1 MDEFPLDIYKR
12 SQDRIYENSKRKYP
26 NGSGRAVEMSAY
38 AVVNGLGGEGLAC
51 AYRKAKDDMDMLKSK
66 GERGRAELVREQYMN
81 EHFLP
86 ALEVVINATSP
97 DEVLNSSKTLKEMD
111 NYALLEGAGKGYTA
125 AYIRQAYANQLGN
138 LEGRTEPS
146 VRSEMIRI
154 NQLLDNGQIRT
165 AYSMA
170 EKLKKKIDDGGAMAD
185 DVDYSLLGR
194 IVSFFA

>member
-1 MDEFPLDIYKR
+1 MEEFPLDIYKR

-38 AVVNGLGGEGLAC
+38 AVINGLGGEGLAC
-51 AYRKAKDDMDMLKSK
+51 AYRKAKDDIDMLKSK

-97 DEVLNSSKTLKEMD
+97 DEVLNSAKVLREMD
-111 NYALLEGAGKGYTA
+111 NYVALEGAGKGYTA
-125 AYIRQAYANQLGN
+125 SYIRQAYGNQLGN
-138 LEGRTEPS
+138 REGHTEPS
-146 VRSEMIRI
+146 VRSEIVRI
-154 NQLLDNGQIRT
+154 NQLLDVGQIRT

-170 EKLKKKIDDGGAMAD
+170 EKLKKKIDEGGAMAD

>member
-12 SQDRIYENSKRKYP
+12 NQDRIYENSKRKYP

-38 AVVNGLGGEGLAC
+38 AVINGLGGEGLAC
-51 AYRKAKDDMDMLKSK
+51 AYRKAKDDVDMLKSK
-66 GERGRAELVREQYMN
+66 GERGRAELVRQQYMN
-81 EHFLP
+81 ENFLP
-86 ALEVVINATSP
+86 AIEVVINATSP
-97 DEVLNSSKTLKEMD
+97 DEVLNSSKVLKELD

-125 AYIRQAYANQLGN
+125 SYIRQAYGNQLGN
-138 LEGRTEPS
+138 REGHTEPS
-146 VRSEMIRI
+146 VRSEMTRI
-154 NQLLDNGQIRT
+154 NQLLDEGQVRT

-170 EKLKKKIDDGGAMAD
+170 DKLKKKIDDGAAMAD